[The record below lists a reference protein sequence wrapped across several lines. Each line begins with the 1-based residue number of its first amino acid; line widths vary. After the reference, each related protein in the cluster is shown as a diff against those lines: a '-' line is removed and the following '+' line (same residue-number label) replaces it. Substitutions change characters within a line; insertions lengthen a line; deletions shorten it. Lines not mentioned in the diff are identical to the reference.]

1 LAGNSSYGGTNLI
14 EGTPDNLEVPFNEDG
29 SSSVTINGTANDTTG
44 LSITLS
50 TASIDAALT
59 QVRAAGESLGVNAGV
74 LSIREE
80 FTNNLVNNLEEGS
93 AKLVQADL
101 NEEAANALTAQTR
114 GLLSVAATGIA
125 AQSERSIL
133 QLF

>member
-1 LAGNSSYGGTNLI
+1 MAGNSSYGGTNLI